1 MSEVSKYTVPEEG
14 LKATVEA
21 MKNPSGTKFLS
32 TEQCASLGLEA
43 FIRWQSENLI
53 VPSHEQV
60 IHLCEIFANRSVI
73 SYCDSVRAVAIE
85 WLRIMYLAPEPEVP
99 EEIKDLLLTEQ
110 SHKDVQPLK
119 GELNSLIMEAYRR
132 GKASK

>member
-1 MSEVSKYTVPEEG
+1 MNDTKYVVPEEG
-14 LKATVEA
+14 LKVAQREA
-21 MKNPSGTKFLS
+21 
-32 TEQCASLGLEA
+32 LGADFPTLDFMRLGIAA

-99 EEIKDLLLTEQ
+99 KEIKDLLCGGNIKT
-110 SHKDVQPLK
+110 
-119 GELNSLIMEAYRR
+119 LITEAYRR
-132 GKASK
+132 GKQSKGDNNA

>member
-43 FIRWQSENLI
+43 FIRWQSENPKVFSDEWI
-53 VPSHEQV
+53 VQLV
-60 IHLCEIFANRSVI
+60 
-73 SYCDSVRAVAIE
+73 
-85 WLRIMYLAPEPEVP
+85 
-99 EEIKDLLLTEQ
+99 K
-110 SHKDVQPLK
+110 
-119 GELNSLIMEAYRR
+119 
-132 GKASK
+132 

>member
-99 EEIKDLLLTEQ
+99 EVPEEIEDLLCGGNIKT
-110 SHKDVQPLK
+110 
-119 GELNSLIMEAYRR
+119 LITEAYRR
-132 GKASK
+132 GKQSKGDNNA

>member
-1 MSEVSKYTVPEEG
+1 MEDQMSEVSKYTVPEEG

-43 FIRWQSENLI
+43 FIRWQSENPKVFSDEWI
-53 VPSHEQV
+53 VQLVKEAGCAD
-60 IHLCEIFANRSVI
+60 LLGANQFVLGMHQILDLFQR
-73 SYCDSVRAVAIE
+73 R
-85 WLRIMYLAPEPEVP
+85 MYLAPEPEVP
-99 EEIKDLLLTEQ
+99 EVPEEIEDLLCGGNINT
-110 SHKDVQPLK
+110 
-119 GELNSLIMEAYRR
+119 LITEAYRR